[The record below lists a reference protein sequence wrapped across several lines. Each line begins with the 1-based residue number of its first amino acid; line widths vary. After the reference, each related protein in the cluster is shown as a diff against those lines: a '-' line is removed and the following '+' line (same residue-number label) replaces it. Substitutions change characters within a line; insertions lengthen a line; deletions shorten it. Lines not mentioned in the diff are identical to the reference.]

1 MNESVNRT
9 DAAEAIDAS
18 GAALIADQVERVV
31 AELAEAAGLRP
42 GHILVIGASTSE
54 VAGRRIGTSG
64 SRAIAEQI
72 WEGVE
77 RVRSKYK
84 FHTAYQ
90 CCEHLNRA
98 LVVEGDVP
106 EQDPR
111 LVQVAAVPTPDAGGA
126 MAACAYRKMANPCL
140 VETIEA
146 HAGLDIGD
154 TLIGMHL
161 RRVAVP
167 FRPAAGRIG
176 EAHVTAARTRPKYIG
191 GPRAKYTL
199 EPENTEDC
207 SF

>member
-1 MNESVNRT
+1 MN
-9 DAAEAIDAS
+9 DAAVDIT
-18 GAALIADQVERVV
+18 GQVEQVV
-31 AELAEAAGLRP
+31 TELAEAAGLGP

-54 VAGRRIGTSG
+54 VAGRRIGTAG

-77 RVRSKYK
+77 RVRRKYK
-84 FHTAYQ
+84 FFTAYQ

-98 LVVEGDVP
+98 LVVESDVP
-106 EQDPR
+106 DADPR
-111 LVQVAAVPTPDAGGA
+111 LERVAAVPVPDAGGA
-126 MAACAYRKMANPCL
+126 MAACAYRRMANPCL

-167 FRPAAGRIG
+167 FRPTAERIG
-176 EAHVTAARTRPKYIG
+176 AARVTAARTRPKYIG
-191 GPRAKYTL
+191 GPRARYTM
-199 EPENTEDC
+199 EPENAEDG
-207 SF
+207 SY

>member
-1 MNESVNRT
+1 MDEN
-9 DAAEAIDAS
+9 
-18 GAALIADQVERVV
+18 ALSITDQVERAV
-31 AELAEAAGLRP
+31 AELAEAAGLKA

-77 RVRSKYK
+77 RVRRERG
-84 FHTAYQ
+84 FFAAYQ

-98 LVVEGDVP
+98 LVVES
-106 EQDPR
+106 ELLERDPR
-111 LVQVAAVPTPDAGGA
+111 LVQVAAVPTPDAGGS
-126 MAACAYRKMANPCL
+126 MAAAAYRRMGAPCL

-167 FRPAAGRIG
+167 FRPSLARIG
-176 EAHVTAARTRPKYIG
+176 EAHLTAARTRPKYIG
-191 GPRAKYTL
+191 GPRAKYTV
-199 EPENTEDC
+199 EPEEEAGAGNGSGSTDG
-207 SF
+207 SS